1 MRPVGYICGSF
12 LFLLLSSQAGAQPP
26 SLPSSFYSAE
36 AEFLM
41 KHGVLVESGVPGTL
55 GLLCVLQQVPVPL

>member
-12 LFLLLSSQAGAQPP
+12 LFLLL
-26 SLPSSFYSAE
+26 SSFYSAE